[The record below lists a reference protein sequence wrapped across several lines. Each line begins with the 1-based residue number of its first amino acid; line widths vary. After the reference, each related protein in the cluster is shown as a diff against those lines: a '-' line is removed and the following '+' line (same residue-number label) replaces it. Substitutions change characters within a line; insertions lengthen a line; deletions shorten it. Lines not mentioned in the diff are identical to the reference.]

1 MKHAPDTSALF
12 ARLERHFRQTEKLLA
27 ELIRIY
33 PLYSCALPRLYARQ
47 IYQMELLQEIKRDF
61 ETNARQKPSSAGEN
75 IRLRPQRKHPGPHPT
90 PGIFRYKKTTDK
102 KNLIRCK

>member
-12 ARLERHFRQTEKLLA
+12 TRLERHYRQTEKLLA

-61 ETNARQKPSSAGEN
+61 ETNARREPSSAGA
-75 IRLRPQRKHPGPHPT
+75 
-90 PGIFRYKKTTDK
+90 
-102 KNLIRCK
+102 